1 MRKGRIAAV
10 AAIGLIAAA
19 AGTAVAGTADGQGA
33 QKRAL
38 VVTTTQAMNDECQP
52 GATSPSS
59 GFAILNAPG
68 KVGSVSKINGEVSLK
83 KGPPNTTFIVNL
95 AQDGVCVMQGMLT
108 TNGQG
113 NGNFHID
120 QPGALGA
127 GPYYVVLQ
135 DTIMM
140 QEAYATSPVLLK

>member
-1 MRKGRIAAV
+1 MATLVGGV
-10 AAIGLIAAA
+10 ASLA
-19 AGTAVAGTADGQGA
+19 TAGTADGQGA

-38 VVTTTQAMNDECQP
+38 VVTNPDDNQSQCQAGST
-52 GATSPSS
+52 GATN

-68 KVGSVSKINGEVSLK
+68 KVGSVTKVNGEVSLK
-83 KGPPNTTFIVNL
+83 RGPANTTFFVNL
-95 AQDGVCVMQGMLT
+95 AQGGTCVPQGMLT

-135 DTIMM
+135 DSTM
-140 QEAYATSPVLLK
+140 QEAYATSSVLLK

>member
-1 MRKGRIAAV
+1 MGKGRIALV

-19 AGTAVAGTADGQGA
+19 AGTAIAGTADGQGA

-38 VVTTTQAMNDECQP
+38 VVTNPADGQNQCQAGST
-52 GATSPSS
+52 GAAS
-59 GFAILNAPG
+59 GFALLNAPG
-68 KVGSVSKINGEVSLK
+68 KVGSVDKVNGEVSLK
-83 KGPPNTTFIVNL
+83 KGPPNATFIVNL
-95 AQDGVCVMQGMLT
+95 AQQGGTCVVQGMFT

-113 NGNFHID
+113 NGNFHIN

-135 DTIMM
+135 DTTM